1 MKIRVRHGIIALM
14 LLMGVAVTVPTTA
27 AIAQGDAT
35 AAASPNATPDGY
47 GGKLV
52 KDVLYTDSAKTAPGE
67 TLALVRYTI
76 PAGAAL
82 PVHKHPGVQMASV
95 ESGTLTYHV
104 IEGGN
109 VNVTRADGKKESFG
123 PGSTV
128 TFAAGDSW
136 EEPEGMV
143 HYAENLTDQPVVLI
157 STSLLATDQN
167 ATILVNVGT
176 PVASP
181 EATPAS

>member
-1 MKIRVRHGIIALM
+1 MKIQVRHGIVAFALVAGIAIT
-14 LLMGVAVTVPTTA
+14 GPTT
-27 AIAQGDAT
+27 AIAQGEAT
-35 AAASPNATPDGY
+35 ATASPSATPDAY

-52 KDVLYTDSAKTAPGE
+52 KDVLYTDTAKSAPGE
-67 TLALVRYTI
+67 TMALVRYTI

-104 IEGGN
+104 LEGGT
-109 VNVTRADGKKESFG
+109 VNVVRADGTKASYG

-128 TFAAGDSW
+128 KFTTGDSW

-157 STSLLATDQN
+157 STSLLATNQN
-167 ATILVNVGT
+167 ATILVDLGT
-176 PVASP
+176 PTASP
-181 EATPAS
+181 AATPAG

>member
-1 MKIRVRHGIIALM
+1 MKIQIRHGIIALM
-14 LLMGVAVTVPTTA
+14 LVAG
-27 AIAQGDAT
+27 IALSLSSARATNLEGSAT
-35 AAASPNATPDGY
+35 ATLEASPDAY

-52 KDVLYTDSAKTAPGE
+52 KDVLYTDSARSAPGE
-67 TLALVRYTI
+67 TMALVRYTI

-104 IEGGN
+104 LEGGT
-109 VNVTRADGKKESFG
+109 VNVVRADGTKASYG

-128 TFAAGDSW
+128 KFTTGDSW

-167 ATILVNVGT
+167 ATILVDLGT
-176 PVASP
+176 PTASP
-181 EATPAS
+181 AATPAG

>member
-1 MKIRVRHGIIALM
+1 MKIQIKHGVIALM
-14 LLMGVAVTVPTTA
+14 VIAGVAVTIPVASAAQDTA
-27 AIAQGDAT
+27 GT
-35 AAASPNATPDGY
+35 PTPDAY
-47 GGKLV
+47 GGELV
-52 KDVLYTDSAKTAPGE
+52 KEVLYTDSAASAPGE

-104 IEGGN
+104 VESGQ
-109 VNVTRADGKKESFG
+109 VHVTRADGAKESFG

-128 TFAAGDSW
+128 ELTTGDSW

-143 HYAENLTDQPVVLI
+143 HYAENLTKAPVVLI
-157 STSLLATDQN
+157 STSLLATDQA
-167 ATILVNVGT
+167 ATILVDLGT
-176 PVASP
+176 PAASP
-181 EATPAS
+181 AASPAS